1 MLLPSTT
8 AGATRSNIEKYA
20 HGEVDV
26 HVHFPSGAVP
36 KDGPSAG
43 VAAVVALA
51 SLFTGHAVRTDTALT
66 GEISLRGAVLPVGGI
81 KAKVLAAHR
90 AGVTT
95 VVLPAANEKDLH
107 DVDAETL
114 SALTF
119 VFAERIEDAL
129 FAALLGVEALSAAAR
144 AALRPDAARTTE
156 GAARRHPVAARAA
169 KDCAGEDLTSFL

>member
-1 MLLPSTT
+1 
-8 AGATRSNIEKYA
+8 
-20 HGEVDV
+20 
-26 HVHFPSGAVP
+26 
-36 KDGPSAG
+36 
-43 VAAVVALA
+43 
-51 SLFTGHAVRTDTALT
+51 
-66 GEISLRGAVLPVGGI
+66 VLPVGGI